1 MKLPSKLLA
10 MLCLLTSSLL
20 LAQSPVSGFMK
31 KNNEGSVVISY
42 SMEKYDKVF
51 LVPQEVDGVPVFNEV
66 TNTSIS
72 LYGEFGITDN
82 LNVVFNVPYI
92 KSEGEATEGTLE
104 SLGFEN
110 TREGIQ
116 DLSLYVKYN
125 FHTFNLG
132 KSDLSF
138 IGSIG
143 LETPLSDYEANEG
156 LQSII
161 AIGNHA
167 SSFNALGIA
176 MFKTDSGFFTTGQV
190 GYSFKDSGAP
200 HAFLSQL
207 KVGYAASKFYVDGYI
222 ANQLSEKDGVDI
234 LGEGFTGYFPATRVN
249 YTRVGLNA
257 FAPIF
262 DGIGISAGANT
273 YIAGRNLG
281 KSTGFYGGL
290 VYSF

>member
-1 MKLPSKLLA
+1 
-10 MLCLLTSSLL
+10 MLCLLTSSLV

-31 KNNEGSVVISY
+31 KNNEGSAVLSY
-42 SMEKYDKVF
+42 SYENYDKVF

-72 LYGEFGITDN
+72 LYGEYGITDN

-92 KSEGEATEGTLE
+92 KSEGQASQATLDN
-104 SLGFEN
+104 LGFEN

-116 DLSLYVKYN
+116 DLSLYIKYN
-125 FHTFNLG
+125 IHSFNFE
-132 KSDLSF
+132 KSQLNF

-143 LETPLSDYEANEG
+143 LVTPLSDYEANEG

-161 AIGNHA
+161 AIGNQA
-167 SSFNALGIA
+167 SSFNALAIA
-176 MFKTDSGFFTTGQV
+176 MFKTNSGFFTTGQL

-200 HAFLSQL
+200 HALLSEV
-207 KVGYAASKFYVDGYI
+207 KMGYAASKFYVDGYV
-222 ANQLSEKDGVDI
+222 ANQLSEKDGTDI
-234 LGEGFTGYFPATRVN
+234 LNEGFTGYFPSTRVN
-249 YTRVGLNA
+249 YTRVGLNI
-257 FAPIF
+257 FAPLF
-262 DGIGISAGANT
+262 QGIGIAAGANT
-273 YIAGRNLG
+273 YVAGRNLG

>member
-10 MLCLLTSSLL
+10 IFCLLTSSLL

-31 KNNEGSVVISY
+31 KNNEGSFVVSY
-42 SMEKYDKVF
+42 SYEKYDKVF

-72 LYGEFGITDN
+72 LYGEYGITDN

-92 KSEGEATEGTLE
+92 KSEGEAGQGTLDN
-104 SLGFEN
+104 LGFEN

-116 DLSLYVKYN
+116 DLSLYIKYN
-125 FHTFNLG
+125 FHTFNFD
-132 KSDLSF
+132 KSELKF

-143 LETPLSDYEANEG
+143 LETPLSDYKANEG

-161 AIGNHA
+161 AIGNHS
-167 SSFNALGIA
+167 SSFNALGIVN
-176 MFKTDSGFFTTGQV
+176 FKVDSGFFTTGQV
-190 GYSFKDSGAP
+190 GYSFNDSGAP
-200 HAFLSQL
+200 HALLSQL
-207 KVGYAASKFYVDGYI
+207 KVGYAASKFYVDGYV

-234 LGEGFTGYFPATRVN
+234 LGDGFTGYFPATRVN
-249 YTRVGLNA
+249 YTRVGLNG
-257 FAPIF
+257 FVPII
-262 DGIGISAGANT
+262 DGIGITAGANT
-273 YIAGRNLG
+273 YVAGRNLG